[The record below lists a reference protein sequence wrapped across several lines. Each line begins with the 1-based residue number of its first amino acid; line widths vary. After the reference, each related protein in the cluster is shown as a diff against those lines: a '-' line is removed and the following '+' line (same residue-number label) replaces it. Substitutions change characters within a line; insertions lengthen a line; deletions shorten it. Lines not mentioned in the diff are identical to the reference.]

1 MVGIHEPKHC
11 SVKLS
16 DVIGRD
22 LRLDASAFDVDA
34 MAARDLVERGK
45 YGYVLLGTLLRDAYY
60 GPRLKRHYVSADT
73 PGAIGFVGSSEM
85 LDCYPHPVKYM
96 VDSDE
101 VAGLHVKENT
111 VLVSRSGTI
120 GNTVLADKTLSRCLV
135 SEDSIRLECC
145 ARPGYVYAYLR
156 TKVGRDIVR
165 SNTFGAVIQHVEP
178 DHLRTLPIPN
188 APEDVQ
194 EQIDELVM
202 ASYRLRD
209 ESNELIDEATRLL
222 VEALGLPDIGKFMS
236 DTVADDGVCHFTTKL
251 SDLDG
256 RLDGSYHIPQVRNIV
271 EHLRMH
277 AAEVTT
283 VGDARISSDVVL
295 PGRFKRVY
303 VEEGYGTPFLSGKH
317 LCELDP
323 SGKKYISAT
332 QHKERIASQLTL
344 CEGMVLVTCSGTI
357 GKVVFVGKH
366 WDGWVATHDLLRIV
380 PADRDIAGYLYIWL
394 SSSYGFELL
403 TRSSYGAVV
412 QHIDNSQISSVA
424 VPLLADKQLQAR
436 INQLALDANAK
447 RYEAYQLEQE
457 ALRVMNDDVIY
468 AK

>member
-295 PGRFKRVY
+295 PERFKRVY
-303 VEEGYGTPFLSGKH
+303 VEEGYGTPFLGGAQ
-317 LCELDP
+317 LWELDP
-323 SGKKYISAT
+323 CNKKYLST
-332 QHKERIASQLTL
+332 VQHAELIRKLMLQEN
-344 CEGMVLVTCSGTI
+344 MVLVTCSGTI
-357 GKVVFVGKH
+357 GKVSLVSKH
-366 WDGWVATHDLLRIV
+366 WSGWTANQHILRVI
-380 PADRDIAGYLYIWL
+380 PADKNMAGYLYIWL
-394 SSSYGFELL
+394 ASPYGVELIKHN
-403 TRSSYGAVV
+403 TYGSTVDEITDGHMSAVV
-412 QHIDNSQISSVA
+412 
-424 VPLLADKQLQAR
+424 VPLLADKQLQTR

-457 ALRVMNDDVIY
+457 ALRIMNDDVIY